1 MKFIYRSRQFLY
13 QRSTTVEEAFNETIG
28 HEVIDMKVG
37 GLQPC
42 LKYELELWDN
52 LEEYPTVVKREEF
65 KTIAS
70 PNESIPLSKSEVQV
84 WTDQGQEVKIEWAD
98 RCSRTYLVKSCQVPD
113 GCDSS
118 DWDETEVVHDTEA
131 VEPPSVTLEHLE
143 ACSLFRV
150 QF

>member
-1 MKFIYRSRQFLY
+1 M
-13 QRSTTVEEAFNETIG
+13 
-28 HEVIDMKVG
+28 
-37 GLQPC
+37 
-42 LKYELELWDN
+42 WDN

-70 PNESIPLSKSEVQV
+70 PNDSIPLSKSEVQV

-98 RCSRTYLVKSCQVPD
+98 RCSRKYLVKSCQVPN

-118 DWDETEVVHDTEA
+118 HWEEKEVVHDMEA

-143 ACSLFRV
+143 ACGLFRV
-150 QF
+150 QYCSDFDPKCKELILSVFLIVIY